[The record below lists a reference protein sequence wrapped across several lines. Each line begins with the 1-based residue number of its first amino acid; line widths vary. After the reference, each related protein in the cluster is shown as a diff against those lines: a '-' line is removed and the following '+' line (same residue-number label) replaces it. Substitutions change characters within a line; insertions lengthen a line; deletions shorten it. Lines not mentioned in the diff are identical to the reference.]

1 MQFIHVCLILLLY
14 YAYITLTCI
23 PLPVKYTYM
32 YSTLLYSY
40 RIGAGTFGT
49 VKKGIYRPKSGER
62 AIECALKC
70 LKPTEEL
77 PNQKAE
83 ILREA
88 DAMANLDHPNIVRL
102 VGKED

>member
-1 MQFIHVCLILLLY
+1 M
-14 YAYITLTCI
+14 
-23 PLPVKYTYM
+23 YM
-32 YSTLLYSY
+32 CV
-40 RIGAGTFGT
+40 GAGTFGT
-49 VKKGIYRPKSGER
+49 VKKGIYRPKSGEK

-88 DAMANLDHPNIVRL
+88 DSMANLNHPNIVRL
-102 VGKED
+102 VGKPACIQAGMYVLLHFDTDTYLNIRGHLT